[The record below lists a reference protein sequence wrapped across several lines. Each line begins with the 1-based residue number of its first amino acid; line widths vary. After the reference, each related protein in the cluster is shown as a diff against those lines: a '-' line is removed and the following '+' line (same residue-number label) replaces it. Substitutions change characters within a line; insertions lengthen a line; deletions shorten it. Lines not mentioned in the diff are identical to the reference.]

1 MRLEEADQ
9 DESVTKTYRGKITIE
24 HVLPQALKDAY
35 WVERFTD
42 EQHRSWLHRLGNL
55 ALLAGTKNYR
65 AQYFA
70 FDKKKEIYAEKNKI
84 VSFDTTKQILGVEHW
99 TSEQVGARHDNLISR
114 AMNVWA
120 IG

>member
-35 WVERFTD
+35 WIEKFAE
-42 EQHRSWLHRLGNL
+42 EQHRAWLHRLGNL

-65 AQYFA
+65 AQYFS
-70 FDKKKEIYAEKNKI
+70 FDRKKQIYAEKNKI
-84 VSFDTTKQILGVEHW
+84 VSFDTTKQILAVDQW
-99 TSEQVGARHDNLISR
+99 TSEQVSSRQDILISK
-114 AMNVWA
+114 AMDVWA